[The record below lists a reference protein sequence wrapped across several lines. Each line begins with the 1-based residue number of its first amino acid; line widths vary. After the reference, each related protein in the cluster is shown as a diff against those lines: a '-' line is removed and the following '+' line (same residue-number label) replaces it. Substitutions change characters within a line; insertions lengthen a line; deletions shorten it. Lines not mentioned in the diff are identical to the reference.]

1 MQATQF
7 KAVEDTASKL
17 VYTPQLDNATPENT
31 EKGRALEAIAN
42 LKQFSGQEA
51 VIEEDAISSLAQ
63 HYANGH
69 NHHEEKDD
77 LKNSRGKT
85 LEVADSSGTEL
96 VEQIFQ
102 KRRLG
107 KDFSRELDD
116 LIYAITGRCV

>member
-1 MQATQF
+1 MPTIYTE
-7 KAVEDTASKL
+7 VEVDVSLDDFDT
-17 VYTPQLDNATPENT
+17 
-31 EKGRALEAIAN
+31 
-42 LKQFSGQEA
+42 
-51 VIEEDAISSLAQ
+51 
-63 HYANGH
+63 
-69 NHHEEKDD
+69 DD
-77 LKNSRGKT
+77 LIDELERRGKT